1 MHDSETGRFEASEPY
16 VGDLP
21 LPCIELCAED
31 LHCHGFVTFESACYF
46 RAGKAKSAEQVISA
60 KIPCDACSLYVIL
73 RAGEHG
79 LGHAFSPP
87 PPPNSSRH
95 GTKSTSE
102 GWYRIAR
109 HSGTILALSAF
120 LACMCITWAV
130 CARCKRIRNAS
141 RDWQRLPD
149 DPSPRP
155 KTKSKDLDVD
165 PGSDPVPAG
174 AADKARFHVDNRPT
188 AMDEPNL
195 MARLAGDWMPWFLM
209 CTPKSRSSS
218 TRARRSSSTSPRPST
233 SQTVRA

>member
-1 MHDSETGRFEASEPY
+1 
-16 VGDLP
+16 
-21 LPCIELCAED
+21 
-31 LHCHGFVTFESACYF
+31 
-46 RAGKAKSAEQVISA
+46 
-60 KIPCDACSLYVIL
+60 L

-188 AMDEPNL
+188 AMDEPTL
-195 MARLAGDWMPWFLM
+195 MARLAGDWMPWLLM

-218 TRARRSSSTSPRPST
+218 TRARPSSSTSPRPST
-233 SQTVRA
+233 SRTESA

>member
-1 MHDSETGRFEASEPY
+1 VHDSETGRFEASKAY

-46 RAGKAKSAEQVISA
+46 RAGKAKSAE
-60 KIPCDACSLYVIL
+60 
-73 RAGEHG
+73 R
-79 LGHAFSPP
+79 
-87 PPPNSSRH
+87 
-95 GTKSTSE
+95 
-102 GWYRIAR
+102 
-109 HSGTILALSAF
+109 
-120 LACMCITWAV
+120 
-130 CARCKRIRNAS
+130 KRIRNAS

-155 KTKSKDLDVD
+155 KTKSKDLDVN

-188 AMDEPNL
+188 AMDEPTL
-195 MARLAGDWMPWFLM
+195 MARLAGNWMPWFLM

-218 TRARRSSSTSPRPST
+218 TRARPSSSTSPRPST
-233 SQTVRA
+233 SQTVPA